1 MAQRSQNLIEAMAR
15 LQEGQQKSLRR
26 PRQLVEHESEPPKK
40 RDKKSLGDIAQ

>member
-1 MAQRSQNLIEAMAR
+1 LIEAMAR

-40 RDKKSLGDIAQ
+40 NSPKIVTINNSLQSKN